1 MEFKVGSIEEIQY
14 INQIIQKKIEK
25 NDTEQRIKRKNIQ
38 DLKEYKYLQYL
49 IFKYCFIPNAAI

>member
-25 NDTEQRIKRKNIQ
+25 NDKEQRIKRKNIE
-38 DLKEYKYLQYL
+38 DPKEYKYLQYL